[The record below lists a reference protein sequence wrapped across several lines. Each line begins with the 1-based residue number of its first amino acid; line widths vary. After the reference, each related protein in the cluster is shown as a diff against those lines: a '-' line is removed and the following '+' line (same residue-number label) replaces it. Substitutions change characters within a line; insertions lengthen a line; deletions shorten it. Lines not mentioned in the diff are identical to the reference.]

1 MRQEEDRMVGPLLT
15 LMQKQQDA
23 LVDYYLEVRDHC
35 DWALKVWK
43 HALD

>member
-1 MRQEEDRMVGPLLT
+1 MVGPLLT

-35 DWALKVWK
+35 DWALKVCWI
-43 HALD
+43 DIIIDMQD